1 MAGAVGARCTAV
13 LAVVVFALVTPS
25 ALRGPAGAGGQSAV
39 AGVLDI
45 TATTLLLVAVRAGLT
60 ATVAPVAALA
70 PGFTVGHA
78 RWYLHEKTSR
88 TPDGRRGRALVGLV
102 LITTG

>member
-1 MAGAVGARCTAV
+1 MWPVLAARLTAV
-13 LAVVVFALVTPS
+13 LAVVGFALVTRPHFEV
-25 ALRGPAGAGGQSAV
+25 RQVPAAQSAV

-45 TATTLLLVAVRAGLT
+45 AATTLLLVAVRAGLT

-78 RWYLHEKTSR
+78 RWYLHERTSR
-88 TPDGRRGRALVGLV
+88 LQLVGVAVALVGLA
-102 LITTG
+102 LIATG